1 MRRYMQDRYAP
12 YLRVRYKTHQG
23 GSIRSNPQFRSFALM
38 LRFVLFVACF
48 VFALNGMT
56 DRFRDAVE
64 NICEY
69 KVSQLVSEYIDR
81 GVLNATDQYSDISF
95 VHVARNPEGN
105 VTSVETDAIEVNR
118 FAAVL
123 SESILEEIKNREH
136 DKIEAPLGALTG
148 NGLLSS
154 LGFSVPYRIIPVGK
168 VTVSP
173 ISSFDDSGYNQT
185 IHRLQMEVSVN
196 VRILFPLMKREEAV
210 KRTVIVSETVII
222 GDVPSTLLT
231 KGLP

>member
-1 MRRYMQDRYAP
+1 MRRYTQARYSP
-12 YLRVRYKTHQG
+12 YLRVHYKTRQG
-23 GSIRSNPQFRSFALM
+23 GGIRSNPQIRNFALM
-38 LRFVLFVACF
+38 LRFVLFVVCF

-56 DRFRDAVE
+56 DHFRGAVE

-69 KVSQLVSEYIDR
+69 KVSQLVSEYIDS
-81 GVLNATDQYSDISF
+81 GVLQATSLYPDKSF
-95 VHVARNPEGN
+95 VHVARNPEGH

-118 FAAVL
+118 FAAAL
-123 SESILEEIKNREH
+123 SESILDEIKKREK
-136 DKIEAPLGALTG
+136 DEIQAPLGVLTG

-154 LGFSVPYRIIPVGK
+154 LGFSVPYRIIPAGK

-173 ISSFDDSGYNQT
+173 SSGFDDSGINQT

-196 VRILFPLMKREEAV
+196 VRILFPLMKREETV

-222 GDVPSTLLT
+222 GDVPNTLFT
-231 KGLP
+231 KGTP

>member
-1 MRRYMQDRYAP
+1 MRRDAQARYSP
-12 YLRVRYKTHQG
+12 YLRVRYRTRQF
-23 GSIRSNPQFRSFALM
+23 GSVRSIPAAR
-38 LRFVLFVACF
+38 RFVLMIRFILCVAGF

-56 DRFRDAVE
+56 DHFRGAVQ

-69 KVSQLVSEYIDR
+69 KVSQLVSEYIDK
-81 GVLNATDQYSDISF
+81 GVMQATSLYPDKSF
-95 VHVARNPEGN
+95 VHVGRNPQGH

-123 SESILEEIKNREH
+123 SENILQEMQKREREKIK
-136 DKIEAPLGALTG
+136 APLGAFTG
-148 NGLLSS
+148 NGLLSA
-154 LGFSVPYRIIPVGK
+154 LGFSIPYRIIPAGK

-173 ISSFDDSGYNQT
+173 VSGFDHSGINQT
-185 IHRLQMEVSVN
+185 VHRLQMEVSVN
-196 VRILFPLMKREEAV
+196 VRILFPLMKREEVV

-222 GDVPSTLLT
+222 GDVPNSLLM

>member
-1 MRRYMQDRYAP
+1 MRRFTQTRYAP
-12 YLRVRYKTHQG
+12 YLRVRYRTRQY
-23 GSIRSNPQFRSFALM
+23 GSVRSNPRVRNFVLM
-38 LRFVLFVACF
+38 LRFVLCVVCF
-48 VFALNGMT
+48 VFAVNGMT
-56 DRFRDAVE
+56 DHFRGAVE

-81 GVLNATDQYSDISF
+81 GVLQATSQYPEKSF
-95 VHVARNPEGN
+95 VHVARDPQGN

-123 SESILEEIKNREH
+123 SESILEEIKNREQ
-136 DKIEAPLGALTG
+136 DKIEAPLGSLTG

-154 LGFSVPYRIIPVGK
+154 LGFSIPYRIIPAGK

-173 ISSFDDSGYNQT
+173 VSGFDDSGINQT

-222 GDVPSTLLT
+222 GDVPNTLLT
-231 KGLP
+231 KGDS